1 MNKIFSTGLICRS
14 PKQSGAT
21 LIVSLVIL
29 AVITL
34 LGLASM
40 RSSNLELRMAASAR
54 DRAVAFQRAESALL
68 RIERN
73 LAVAPYPLQSFDSN
87 CTGSRCFKKDCTGGL
102 CFSGEYDSLGSRK
115 QCKLA
120 DAAGVTEYPWRD
132 YELWNESGKYL
143 QLENIATTDGGTTA
157 PPVKYV
163 VEFLCF
169 VPGGEREVIG
179 GSGGDMKG
187 SENDVPLYRITV
199 QAAGEAGRSN
209 VVLQSVLRASI

>member
-1 MNKIFSTGLICRS
+1 M
-14 PKQSGAT
+14 
-21 LIVSLVIL
+21 IVSLIIL

-73 LAVAPYPLQSFDSN
+73 LAAAPYPVQSFDSN
-87 CTGSRCFKKDCTGGL
+87 CNGSRCFTADCTGGL
-102 CFSGEYDSLGSRK
+102 CFSGEFDSIGSRK
-115 QCKLA
+115 QCKLTNPTA
-120 DAAGVTEYPWRD
+120 VTKQPWKSD
-132 YELWNESGKYL
+132 DEVWKVSNKHL
-143 QLENIATTDGGTTA
+143 QFQDVASTDGGTTA
-157 PPVKYV
+157 PPVKYI

-169 VPGGEREVIG
+169 VPGDDRET
-179 GSGGDMKG
+179 SGGGGGTMVE
-187 SENDVPLYRITV
+187 SETDVPLYRITV
-199 QAAGEAGRSN
+199 QAAGEAGRSS

>member
-1 MNKIFSTGLICRS
+1 MNKTFTTHVICR
-14 PKQSGAT
+14 PNKQSGAT
-21 LIVSLVIL
+21 LIVSLIIL

-68 RIERN
+68 TIERI
-73 LAVAPYPLQSFDSN
+73 LAAAPYAPRSFDSN
-87 CTGSRCFKKDCTGGL
+87 CTGNQCFTADCTGGL
-102 CFSGEYDSLGSRK
+102 CFSGEFNSLGSRK

-120 DAAGVTEYPWRD
+120 DSTAVEAQPWKD
-132 YELWNESGKYL
+132 DEVWEESDRHL
-143 QLENIATTDGGTTA
+143 QLQNMAATDGSTTTPA
-157 PPVKYV
+157 VKYI

-169 VPGGEREVIG
+169 VPSGDSEISGVVGGTPTE
-179 GSGGDMKG
+179 
-187 SENDVPLYRITV
+187 SETDLPLYRITV
-199 QAAGEAGRSN
+199 QAVGEAGRAN